1 MLVCKKT
8 NRKNLVVKAWNWAFK
23 SYYFFS
29 DSQETLK
36 NRNAN
41 RLCSKYLKL
50 LFQNQILFIL
60 TSLFFKECFTPKVVI
75 KKMVTSIV
83 SITTLFNHKDTPLH
97 ISIEVWMPLFVLILF
112 VEFCLRPVYLVMV
125 VEYFQIWGFRLLKNA
140 FCDSK
145 SWKHTF
151 LLISKPFKVY
161 CENKLRLEIC
171 FVLLIK
177 LRTFLYLLLSFSLV
191 FYQIYF
197 PDEW

>member
-50 LFQNQILFIL
+50 LFQNRIPFIL
-60 TSLFFKECFTPKVVI
+60 TSLFFKECFTPKVMI

-112 VEFCLRPVYLVMV
+112 VEFFLRPVYLVMV
-125 VEYFQIWGFRLLKNA
+125 VEYFQTCGFQVTEKCILRVKKLKAHIFTN
-140 FCDSK
+140 
-145 SWKHTF
+145 
-151 LLISKPFKVY
+151 L
-161 CENKLRLEIC
+161 
-171 FVLLIK
+171 
-177 LRTFLYLLLSFSLV
+177 
-191 FYQIYF
+191 
-197 PDEW
+197 